1 MRQSIS
7 EDDLINYLKKWCV
20 KDQED
25 GQDLEGAD
33 FTSTVE
39 HIHNV
44 YSYLHEHCNQNKLKE
59 LFQHNPAVFMEH
71 KYILSCLNV
80 RYQVDAH
87 MLSPETIR

>member
-1 MRQSIS
+1 MVILRKLPSKISVFSSLLGIRQSIS

-44 YSYLHEHCNQNKLKE
+44 YTYLHENCNPNKLKE

-71 KYILSCLNV
+71 NK
-80 RYQVDAH
+80 
-87 MLSPETIR
+87 